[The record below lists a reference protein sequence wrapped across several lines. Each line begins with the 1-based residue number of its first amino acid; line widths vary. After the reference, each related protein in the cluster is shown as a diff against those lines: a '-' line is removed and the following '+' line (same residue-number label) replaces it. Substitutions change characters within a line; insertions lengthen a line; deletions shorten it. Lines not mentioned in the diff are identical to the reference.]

1 MRLCD
6 ILPQFWDVG
15 SDVSFSYSSTL
26 SQCICQCLAW
36 SEGLGEG
43 EVGGCNLKSVM
54 CLGVNHAARGDCH
67 GRPFQSVASRS
78 VHQWIRSLLSGI
90 PPLEIGL
97 DFTCPFPRDG
107 FSSGWVTR
115 GFGQGNPFVTKRFGH
130 REDKQHPLLFVVC
143 CPAATRVRG

>member
-1 MRLCD
+1 MRQLFFNP
-6 ILPQFWDVG
+6 IPMHL
-15 SDVSFSYSSTL
+15 L
-26 SQCICQCLAW
+26 QCLAW
-36 SEGLGEG
+36 SEGLAEG
-43 EVGGCNLKSVM
+43 EVAGCDVKSVM

-78 VHQWIRSLLSGI
+78 VHQWILSLLSGI

-97 DFTCPFPRDG
+97 DSPCPPPGTDFH
-107 FSSGWVTR
+107 GWGTR
-115 GFGQGNPFVTKRFGH
+115 GFRQGNPFVTKRFGH